1 MQKDKGYVW
10 VLANMEEVA
19 YVYRPTR
26 EGDWIQELLR
36 DFRGVLVTDF
46 YSAYDSIKCE
56 QQKCLVHLI
65 RDMNHDLLGRP
76 YDEDFKWLVSQFG
89 SMLRDIIAS
98 VDRHGLRQRHL
109 KKHLVDVERF
119 YQNLGDRRLNSDV
132 AIEYEKR
139 LVKNREK
146 LFTFIKHDGVPWN
159 NNNAEHAVKHFAY
172 YRVVVDGKV
181 TEAPLRD
188 YLVLLTI
195 YQTCKYRGV
204 SFLKFLL
211 SGEKDIET
219 YRDPERPKPG
229 RVSLQVYPKG
239 CSSFC
244 RTKRKA

>member
-1 MQKDKGYVW
+1 
-10 VLANMEEVA
+10 
-19 YVYRPTR
+19 
-26 EGDWIQELLR
+26 
-36 DFRGVLVTDF
+36 
-46 YSAYDSIKCE
+46 
-56 QQKCLVHLI
+56 
-65 RDMNHDLLGRP
+65 
-76 YDEDFKWLVSQFG
+76 
-89 SMLRDIIAS
+89 
-98 VDRHGLRQRHL
+98 L
-109 KKHLVDVERF
+109 KKHLVDIERF
-119 YQNLGDRRLNSDV
+119 YQHLGDRPFISDV

-172 YRVVVDGKV
+172 YRVIVDGKV

-219 YRDPERPKPG
+219 YRDSERPKSG
-229 RVSLQVYPKG
+229 RMSLQVYPKG